1 MPGQSVV
8 YTSAEAFQNYVRQ
21 YQMDLYRQLYYGF
34 KTSFLATPFEGIKG
48 QLILNESVISG
59 NLAKRW
65 SKTFAPVAAVEIK
78 PRTLSTVLEKIDLSV
93 VPQEYEASYLGAM
106 RRKGQD
112 PLDWPFEA
120 FILSQVMAKLAQEQ
134 EYAIWQ
140 GDAAAVPSSNDL
152 LSATFDGYLKIIAD
166 EVTATNLTEVTTGAI
181 DSTNAVASFRT
192 MWAEV
197 SSAYKEMGVD
207 IFCSYEIFDA
217 YRINYKDDFGANPVE
232 TSVINEANY
241 SAQGLRYELG
251 GGNSQII
258 PIPGLE
264 GSGRVIMTPRANLCY
279 GMDSPS
285 DQTFNFDT
293 DTRELRYWM
302 DFRMGCQIMIAKDGI
317 MTVNDQA

>member
-8 YTSAEAFQNYVRQ
+8 YTSAEAFQAYVRE
-21 YQMDLYRQLYYGF
+21 YAPSLIRQLYYGF
-34 KTSFLATPFEGIKG
+34 KTGMLVTPFEGIKG
-48 QLILNESVISG
+48 QLILTESVIANS
-59 NLAKRW
+59 LAKRW
-65 SKTFAPVAAVEIK
+65 SKTFAPVAAVEMK
-78 PRTLSTVLEKIDLSV
+78 PRKLEVVPQKIDLSV
-93 VPQEYEASYLGAM
+93 VPKEFEFSYLGMM

-112 PLDWPFEA
+112 PRDFPFEA
-120 FILSQVMAKLAQEQ
+120 YILTQILDKLAQEK

-140 GDAAAVPSSNDL
+140 GVAAAVAGSNDL
-152 LSATFDGYLKIIAD
+152 LSETFDGFLQIVAD
-166 EVTATNLTEVTTGAI
+166 EITATNLTPVTTGAI

-192 MWAEV
+192 MWSEV

-232 TSVINEANY
+232 TTVINESNY
-241 SAQGLRYELG
+241 TAQGLRYELG
-251 GGNSQII
+251 GGNSSII

-285 DQTFNFDT
+285 DETFNFDT

-302 DFRMGCQIMIAKDGI
+302 DFNMGCQIMIAKDGI